1 MRASPHA
8 LLGSIFLFNIKVNFE
23 EKKQTSLTVPAYPRL
38 SQPTHVSPG
47 LPTSLQA
54 SPRLSRPPHV
64 SPGLPTSIPAS
75 PRLSR
80 PPHVYPG
87 LPTSLPASP
96 RLSRP
101 PHVSPGLP
109 TSILASPDYPER
121 EKTTNCLECHVTSRC
136 YARRFLSD
144 DSFAVILTIL
154 FSFHVLL
161 HL

>member
-1 MRASPHA
+1 MPNLAQTTYDFHTPPTPCPH
-8 LLGSIFLFNIKVNFE
+8 
-23 EKKQTSLTVPAYPRL
+23 PANVY
-38 SQPTHVSPG
+38 PG
-47 LPTSLQA
+47 LPTSIPA

-64 SPGLPTSIPAS
+64 YPGLPTSLPASPRLSRPPHVYPGLPTSIPAS

-109 TSILASPDYPER
+109 TSILASQAYPER
-121 EKTTNCLECHVTSRC
+121 EKTINCVEIDGECFLTSRC
-136 YARRFLSD
+136 YARRLLSD
-144 DSFAVILTIL
+144 DSFAVIVTIM
-154 FSFHVLL
+154 FSF
-161 HL
+161 